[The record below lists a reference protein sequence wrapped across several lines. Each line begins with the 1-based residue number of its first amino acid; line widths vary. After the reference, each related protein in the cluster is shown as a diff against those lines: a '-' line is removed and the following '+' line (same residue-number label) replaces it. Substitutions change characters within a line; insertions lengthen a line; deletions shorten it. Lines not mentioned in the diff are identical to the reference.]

1 MAHLRQSIRERI
13 ATDVTGL
20 TTCGTSVFQSRV
32 YPVEDASLPCLLVY
46 TTSEESEVDIMESP
60 RAMKRLLNVIVQG
73 VVGTATNPDD
83 TLDTISK
90 EVEVAIAGDVTINNL
105 ANNSFLSST
114 EIEYSAE
121 GAKPIGIVR
130 LNYVVEYRNLD
141 NAPESAI

>member
-20 TTCGTSVFQSRV
+20 STTGSNVFQSRI
-32 YPVEDASLPCLLVY
+32 YPVEDGSLPCLLVY
-46 TTSEESEVDIMESP
+46 TTSEESEVTEIASP
-60 RAMKRLLNVIVQG
+60 RPMTRLLNVIVQG

-114 EIEYSAE
+114 EIEFNSE

>member
-20 TTCGTSVFQSRV
+20 STTGSNVFQSRV
-32 YPVEDASLPCLLVY
+32 YPVEDGSLPCLLVY
-46 TTSEESEVDIMESP
+46 TTSEESEVDTMESP
-60 RAMKRLLNVIVQG
+60 RQMKRLLNVIVQG
-73 VVGTATNPDD
+73 VVGATTPDD

-90 EVEVAIAGDVTINNL
+90 EVEVAIAGDVTINSL
-105 ANNSFLSST
+105 AKNSFLSST
-114 EIEYSAE
+114 EIEYNAE

>member
-20 TTCGTSVFQSRV
+20 STTGSNVFQSRI
-32 YPVEDASLPCLLVY
+32 YPAEDGSLPCLLVY
-46 TTSEESEVDIMESP
+46 TTSEESEVTEIASP
-60 RAMKRLLNVIVQG
+60 RPMTRLLNVIVQG

>member
-20 TTCGTSVFQSRV
+20 STTGSNVFQSRF

-46 TTSEESEVDIMESP
+46 TTSEESEVTEIASP
-60 RAMKRLLNVIVQG
+60 RPMTRLLNVIVQG

-90 EVEVAIAGDVTINNL
+90 EIEVAMASDVTINDL
-105 ANNSFLSST
+105 ADNSFLSST
-114 EIEYSAE
+114 DIEFNAD
-121 GAKPIGIVR
+121 GAKPIGTVM
-130 LNYVVEYRNLD
+130 LNYVVEYRNVD
-141 NAPESAI
+141 NDPESAI